1 MVQWLLDNAG
11 ELFAGVCYFLAA
23 AVAVWGGGSSVMKL
37 IGDNH
42 GTVRDVT
49 TILGLAAVGA
59 TLLALLGAYVPTIL
73 SGGV

>member
-1 MVQWLLDNAG
+1 MVDWLLTNSSQLLSG
-11 ELFAGVCYFLAA
+11 LCYFFA
-23 AVAVWGGGSSVMKL
+23 AVLAVWGAGSAGMKL

-59 TLLALLGAYVPTIL
+59 TLLSLLGAYIPTLL
-73 SGGV
+73 SGSP